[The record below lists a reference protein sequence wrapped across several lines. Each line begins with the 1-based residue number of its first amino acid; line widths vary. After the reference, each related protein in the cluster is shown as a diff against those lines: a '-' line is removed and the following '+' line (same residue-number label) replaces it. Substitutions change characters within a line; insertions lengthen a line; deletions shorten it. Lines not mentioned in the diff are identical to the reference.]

1 MLKEQGTHSQ
11 YKPSIYLF
19 PMCLLWHFNP
29 LCTLSSSIN
38 STKHS
43 PLGLPSRENVKWT
56 PCSPSTI
63 STSSVRVKEVNIFY
77 SNFLW
82 SNVLQ
87 TLQKII
93 YLQKREKII
102 INLPPKNLTTS
113 DSVAD
118 HGNPLNLT
126 TQPSSSPIPCWIG

>member
-1 MLKEQGTHSQ
+1 MLKELGTHSQ

-19 PMCLLWHFNP
+19 PMCLLWHFSP

-93 YLQKREKII
+93 YLQKK
-102 INLPPKNLTTS
+102 
-113 DSVAD
+113 
-118 HGNPLNLT
+118 
-126 TQPSSSPIPCWIG
+126 SSSIYLRKIWQLQILLLTMVIPSTWQHSHLHHQFLAE